1 MIISTIKKI
10 YILISA
16 TLVVITPLSI
26 QAYTMGSSNFRIDSD
41 SLNSGGTSFSTST
54 SYSLGSSVGEVGT
67 GFSSSTN
74 YRSSAGYWTPDD
86 TYISISASAD
96 VSLGAVSGLV
106 GGQSTGS
113 STWLVT
119 TNNSLG
125 YQLSVVS
132 LTSPALKSAQASI
145 SDYVPVGAT
154 PDFNF
159 VESSASSTFGFSP
172 EGVDIVDLYKD
183 NGSVCDFGTSDTV
196 NSCWDGFST
205 TPKIVSQGFSAN
217 EPVGATTTLKYKIF
231 IGPNVI
237 QDSGSDYSASITV
250 TATTL

>member
-1 MIISTIKKI
+1 MIIPIIKKI
-10 YILISA
+10 YILICA
-16 TLVVITPLSI
+16 MLVVITPVSI
-26 QAYTMGSSNFRIDSD
+26 YAYTMGSSNFRIDSD
-41 SLNSGGTSFSTST
+41 SINSGGTSFSTST

-67 GFSSSTN
+67 GFSSSTS
-74 YRSSAGYWTPDD
+74 YRNSAGYWTPED
-86 TYISISASAD
+86 TYISISASSD
-96 VSLGAVSGLV
+96 VSLGAVSGLI

-132 LTSPALKSAQASI
+132 LTNPALKSAQSSI
-145 SDYVPVGAT
+145 SDYVPASSN
-154 PDFNF
+154 PDFSF

-183 NGSVCDFGTSDTV
+183 NGSVCNFGTDDTS

-205 TPKIVSQGFSAN
+205 TPKVVSQGFVAN
-217 EPVGATTTLKYKIF
+217 EPAGATTTLKYKIF

-250 TATTL
+250 TATAL